1 MVPGPAFWAI
11 IVSAIL
17 LMVAAVAGYISS
29 PRVDTISEMITNS
42 ERTQNG
48 FSLIVGIIIVCLL
61 GYGWV
66 MYHRLKQVTLHVHVL
81 LAGTLVGFAMF
92 AGGAAGFVVNSTD
105 LSSSTHQTFAAVS
118 FIGMYVF
125 LLTFQYISWR
135 AAPRFGGVLWPD
147 GAMAFLFIPV
157 ICGIVYLATG
167 GDGGYLY
174 VYEFIFLG
182 AMFGAACSVF
192 VTASSVC
199 QRPVVVVQS
208 SARWI
213 TQGAHAKP
221 RINSDSLVL

>member
-11 IVSAIL
+11 VVSGIL

-66 MYHRLKQVTLHVHVL
+66 MYHRLKQVTRHVHTL
-81 LAGTLVGFAMF
+81 LAGTLIGFAMF
-92 AGGAAGFVVNSTD
+92 VGGAAGFVVNSTD
-105 LSSSTHQTFAAVS
+105 LSASTHTTFAAVS

-135 AAPRFGGVLWPD
+135 AAPSFGGVLWPD

-157 ICGIVYLATG
+157 VCGIVYLAAG
-167 GDGGYLY
+167 GDSGYLY
-174 VYEFIFLG
+174 VYEFVFLG

-192 VTASSVC
+192 VTASSVR
-199 QRPVVVVQS
+199 QRPVIVVQS
-208 SARWI
+208 STQWI
-213 TQGAHAKP
+213 AQGAHAEP
-221 RINSDSLVL
+221 RINSKGLML